1 MGITSFFANRDRAEV
16 TDFSPV
22 LRVTENKLFIKFPG
36 RDLGGFLA
44 FLQGFTNDAWLASG
58 ALILVVP
65 AFLYFIQLTLRYFNL
80 TETDNWHYGWNL
92 LVFLGGVAQQVTRGC
107 FQVSFYIVERDYGPV
122 NFLFCTVVKPLLL
135 IIPFTCIVYM
145 MYTGVYTGC
154 IQG

>member
-1 MGITSFFANRDRAEV
+1 MIERGEVEMGITSFFSNRDRAEG

-58 ALILVVP
+58 GLILVVP
-65 AFLYFIQLTLRYFNL
+65 GFLYIIHLSLRYFNL

-92 LVFLGGVAQQVTRGC
+92 LVFLGGVAQQVTEIIGRGNI
-107 FQVSFYIVERDYGPV
+107 FKYFKIFR
-122 NFLFCTVVKPLLL
+122 N
-135 IIPFTCIVYM
+135 I
-145 MYTGVYTGC
+145 
-154 IQG
+154 